1 MQPRRLVQHRLGDAW
16 QREACQDRDGGGK
29 VTPMERQRQGVEG
42 VLGQIKRELWLVTAA
57 DQDRRGGLV
66 ATWVSQATLD
76 AEPAIIVVSLATNH
90 FTRELV
96 DASQALSLHLIG
108 QRHSEIAFRFA
119 SASGK
124 SQDKFAGLDWT
135 AGLTGAPRIQD
146 VVSWMDC
153 KVRARLSTED
163 RVYYWA
169 EVVAGEVVTDEP
181 VLTDADWFPMLT
193 PEQLA
198 AISGD
203 REHDIKLQR
212 PQLRNWMENLPAGL
226 QPARK
231 DS

>member
-1 MQPRRLVQHRLGDAW
+1 M
-16 QREACQDRDGGGK
+16 
-29 VTPMERQRQGVEG
+29 TPMERQRQGVES
-42 VLGQIKRELWLVTAA
+42 VLAQIKRELWLVTAA
-57 DQDRRGGLV
+57 DQERRGGVV

-96 DASQALSLHLIG
+96 DASQTFSLHLIG
-108 QRHSEIAFRFA
+108 QRHSELALRFA

-124 SQDKFAGLDWT
+124 NQDKFAGLDWT
-135 AGLTGAPRIQD
+135 TGLTGAPRILD

-153 KVRARLSTED
+153 EVRARLSTGD

-198 AISGD
+198 DISGD
-203 REHDIKLQR
+203 RERDIKLQR
-212 PQLRNWMENLPAGL
+212 PRLKNWMDNLPEGL
-226 QPARK
+226 QPFRK
-231 DS
+231 DN

>member
-1 MQPRRLVQHRLGDAW
+1 M
-16 QREACQDRDGGGK
+16 
-29 VTPMERQRQGVEG
+29 TPMERQRQGVER
-42 VLGQIKRELWLVTAA
+42 VLGQIKRELWLVTAS

-76 AEPAIIVVSLATNH
+76 AEPAIMVVSLATNH

-96 DASQALSLHLIG
+96 DASQAFSLHLIG

-124 SQDKFAGLDWT
+124 NQDKFAGLDWT

-193 PEQLA
+193 SEQLA

-203 REHDIKLQR
+203 RERDINLQR
-212 PQLRNWMENLPAGL
+212 PQLRNWMENLPEGL